1 MFCNGYYIQESYN
14 DIDGIDFMDK
24 DDVIEG
30 CQDQLES
37 MSKFCL
43 NNEGYIN
50 KIFEEEVN

>member
-24 DDVIEG
+24 DGVIEG

-37 MSKFCL
+37 MAKFCL
-43 NNEGYIN
+43 NNEG
-50 KIFEEEVN
+50 